1 MGKLLLLYRLLLF
14 VNTGISGFFLFD
26 SSIKMAQPSTF
37 SERAYQIQILL
48 LVVMLCLFVAGT
60 IMKKALSSRVLWGI
74 AYVVLSFWTTEIIF
88 HWWHYPEFWQSSLV
102 QTVFFIAEVLVFAV
116 LCKNDFEKNFL
127 L

>member
-60 IMKKALSSRVLWGI
+60 IMKKHFPPGSFGGSPMWCFPFGRRRLFFTGGI
-74 AYVVLSFWTTEIIF
+74 IRNFGNLRCI
-88 HWWHYPEFWQSSLV
+88 